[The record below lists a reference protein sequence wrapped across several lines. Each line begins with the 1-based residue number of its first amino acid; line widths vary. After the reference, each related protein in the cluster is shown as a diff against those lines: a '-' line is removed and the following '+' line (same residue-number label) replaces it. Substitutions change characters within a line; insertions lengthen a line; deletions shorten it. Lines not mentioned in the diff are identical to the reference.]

1 MNIAEF
7 KKLFQ
12 QSGKRCELAG
22 DETLGVF
29 AAPDLEA
36 RLYLVFRGEVVSRVN
51 PDAILNYSDRTVY
64 RNPGGDGLW
73 PAPEGSRYGYN
84 YATGSWC
91 VSSGLLRARFETER
105 KDGKLILAGE
115 VPLINAQ
122 GIGLLTEF
130 RRSLDVSERNG
141 IVVEDSIRY
150 LGPVN
155 RETGSVRL
163 AAWSLSQ
170 FDRHDGDFCKL
181 DDPGSIR
188 DLYGDS
194 SRFRKEDTCFPTDE
208 MRYQVACGESC
219 TGIHLILKDRGI
231 MISRQALSAPGTYM
245 DIADIAPS
253 EELSEE
259 AVKYSFYSDPSGF
272 MEIETVGPGQ
282 RELEI
287 GDTLTLTT
295 ANEIRML

>member
-12 QSGKRCELAG
+12 QSGKRCEFVG
-22 DETLGVF
+22 DESLGVF

-36 RLYLVFRGEVVSRVN
+36 RLYLVFRGEIVSRVN
-51 PDAILNYSDRTVY
+51 PDAILHYSDRNGY

-84 YATGSWC
+84 YSSGSWC
-91 VSSGLLRARFETER
+91 VSGGLLRARFETARE
-105 KDGKLILAGE
+105 DGKLTLSGE
-115 VPLINAQ
+115 VPLISSQ

-130 RRSLDVSERNG
+130 CRSMEVSEQNG

-150 LGPVN
+150 LGPVHQKA
-155 RETGSVRL
+155 GSVRL

-170 FDRHDGDFCKL
+170 FDRHDGDYCKL
-181 DDPGSIR
+181 DDPGAIR

-194 SRFRKEDTCFPTDE
+194 SRFRKNDLCFPTDE
-208 MRYQVACGESC
+208 MRYQVACGNAC
-219 TGIHLILKDRGI
+219 TGIHLVLKDRGI
-231 MISRQALSAPGTYM
+231 AISRQAVSTSGEYM
-245 DIADIAPS
+245 DIADISPS
-253 EELSEE
+253 EELPDE

-282 RELEI
+282 RELQL
-287 GDTLTLTT
+287 GDTLHLLTI
-295 ANEIRML
+295 NRIQLL